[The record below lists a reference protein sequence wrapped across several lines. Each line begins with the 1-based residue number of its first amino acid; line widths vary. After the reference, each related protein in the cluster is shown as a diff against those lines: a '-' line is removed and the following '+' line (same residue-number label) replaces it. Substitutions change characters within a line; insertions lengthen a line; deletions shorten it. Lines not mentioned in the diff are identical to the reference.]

1 MTSTIRRFRHLVAPA
16 AGAVYLVLWIVAEA
30 GRSGL
35 ADHVIV
41 VSAFAVAIGL
51 ANWMPATALGMIVV
65 VPVLQ
70 ALHLLHRPT
79 DTTWPEY
86 LAIAIVVGIV
96 GAGRSD
102 LLRYVALPVI
112 AVASAAAAWAMA
124 VPTEADP
131 DVWAQWVG
139 TAGGTR
145 SDLVTITLA
154 IIGVCGVGWA
164 VGVAIGATWR
174 IGLARVRVVEAQ
186 RQTAVTTTELRA
198 EQERARIARDV
209 HDSLAHSLAVVVS
222 QAQGAAAISVRD
234 EHAARA
240 LRDIGEVSRSALGD
254 VRALVERI
262 QGAGEDA
269 RHGLEDVPGLVADMR
284 ELGMDAVFEQ
294 HGDPRAVL
302 PDVGGSSAP
311 DRAGEPDERAQA
323 PGPDRVRSGRPRLA
337 RAGSRRRRDIDRCG
351 AARRAGRI
359 RLWCRGHART
369 CSSRRW
375 VAACRERRRRPRM
388 GRDGVAA
395 DGHHRGTCCGPRGGT
410 MTAIRVAVVDDQR
423 LFASGMR
430 MLVDAQDDMTCVG
443 TAADGAEALDLCA
456 AERPDVLLLDLRMPV
471 MNGIET
477 LARLAASDGAASDTA
492 ASHAAASHAAA
503 SGAAATDRPRVIALT
518 TIRRDDAVLAALRA
532 GAAAFLTKDAL
543 PDVVTATIRD
553 VHEGRPAPTEAEAL
567 DLLRAQGITVEAN
580 RRDEVLDAL
589 TAREREVFLLVAKGL
604 SNAEIAAS
612 VFLSEATVKTH
623 VRSVLM
629 KLGLRNRIQ
638 VVITAHER
646 GLVRA

>member
-1 MTSTIRRFRHLVAPA
+1 MRPHTLGVMTSTIRRFRHLLAPA

-51 ANWMPATALGMIVV
+51 ANWMPATALGMTVV

-79 DTTWPEY
+79 DTTWPAY

-124 VPTEADP
+124 VPTQADP

-240 LRDIGEVSRSALGD
+240 LRDIAEVSRSALGD

-302 PDVGGSSAP
+302 PDVGGAVHRIVQESLTNVLKHQGRTASARVDLDWRGP
-311 DRAGEPDERAQA
+311 GLGVVVTSTGAAPLVELDGSGSGVEGMRERA
-323 PGPDRVRSGRPRLA
+323 RLA
-337 RAGSRRRRDIDRCG
+337 DGWLRAGSGDADHEWVVTG
-351 AARRAGRI
+351 WLPTVTAAAPAADLEAAR
-359 RLWCRGHART
+359 
-369 CSSRRW
+369 
-375 VAACRERRRRPRM
+375 
-388 GRDGVAA
+388 
-395 DGHHRGTCCGPRGGT
+395 
-410 MTAIRVAVVDDQR
+410 
-423 LFASGMR
+423 
-430 MLVDAQDDMTCVG
+430 
-443 TAADGAEALDLCA
+443 
-456 AERPDVLLLDLRMPV
+456 
-471 MNGIET
+471 
-477 LARLAASDGAASDTA
+477 
-492 ASHAAASHAAA
+492 
-503 SGAAATDRPRVIALT
+503 
-518 TIRRDDAVLAALRA
+518 
-532 GAAAFLTKDAL
+532 
-543 PDVVTATIRD
+543 
-553 VHEGRPAPTEAEAL
+553 
-567 DLLRAQGITVEAN
+567 
-580 RRDEVLDAL
+580 
-589 TAREREVFLLVAKGL
+589 
-604 SNAEIAAS
+604 
-612 VFLSEATVKTH
+612 
-623 VRSVLM
+623 
-629 KLGLRNRIQ
+629 
-638 VVITAHER
+638 
-646 GLVRA
+646 